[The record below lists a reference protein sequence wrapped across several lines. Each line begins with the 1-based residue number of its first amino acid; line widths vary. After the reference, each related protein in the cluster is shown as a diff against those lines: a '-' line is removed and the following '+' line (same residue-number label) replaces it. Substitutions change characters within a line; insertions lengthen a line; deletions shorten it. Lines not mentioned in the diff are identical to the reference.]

1 MLIEKGIIHQA
12 FHKLHIKP
20 LSFLVPTLILF
31 TKRFS

>member
-1 MLIEKGIIHQA
+1 MPYSNKKGIIHLA

-31 TKRFS
+31 TK